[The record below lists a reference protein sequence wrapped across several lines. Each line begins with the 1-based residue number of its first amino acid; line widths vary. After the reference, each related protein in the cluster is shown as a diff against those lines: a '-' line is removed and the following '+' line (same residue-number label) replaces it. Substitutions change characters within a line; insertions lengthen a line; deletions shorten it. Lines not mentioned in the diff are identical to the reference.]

1 MGDMNERHPAVL
13 PLKLE
18 AGRTF
23 KQRFS
28 RYSTRASTLH
38 STKKMYIWTPNLY
51 SMKNSY
57 LLLISALL
65 LSSCVGTVK
74 ITGQSDDLKEG
85 GTVVVSYPTKDIPNV
100 PNAHIPSWAY
110 SFIGRRV
117 EPDSNGYF
125 SMAIPIRR
133 ASEISIESGN
143 KYRHVVVD
151 KGDSLHLAW
160 QRGDSTMRITGRQK
174 ALSNVAGY
182 YDAQTERELRRA
194 ILEARDTAIR
204 FHCGEYVESLGKF
217 RDTLFVDS
225 ILLSYNRYML
235 LQNEL
240 MLRFGTADYAV
251 KRKNREMHRRRMWI
265 VDDRRCPIVGGDLE
279 QFYRQAFSPRKDA
292 QLPYYYTAMEEMGN
306 HRLSKRKRKDPPS
319 LTKKGKNRL
328 PSRFQKVDE
337 GVGAA
342 WHLVFFNDGDILY
355 DSLRYAKRL
364 EEQMRPS
371 WRRHPAVQLH
381 RMVYDARMA
390 WLREPYQR
398 FEYNKEAQPLDSILA
413 RSHKD
418 SARGYAVWLW
428 LEDDDEFIRN
438 AKAFA
443 TAERALKRMGVRS
456 VYVPFYEGESLTA
469 FTMYRLGLKE
479 PFATITLEGRTQ
491 LLNYLGEKPLR
502 RSRCLLF
509 DSNGNFVTADLPES
523 VEANRLAERVEKAL
537 EKN

>member
-1 MGDMNERHPAVL
+1 
-13 PLKLE
+13 
-18 AGRTF
+18 
-23 KQRFS
+23 
-28 RYSTRASTLH
+28 
-38 STKKMYIWTPNLY
+38 MYIWTLNLY
-51 SMKNSY
+51 SMKNTY

-85 GTVVVSYPTKDIPNV
+85 GAVVVCYPTKDIPNV
-100 PNAHIPSWAY
+100 PDAHIPSWAS
-110 SFIGRRV
+110 SFMGRRV

-125 SMAIPIRR
+125 SMTIPIRR
-133 ASEISIESGN
+133 ASEISIQSGL
-143 KYRHVVVD
+143 KYRHLVVD

-174 ALSNVAGY
+174 ALSDVAGF

-194 ILEARDTAIR
+194 ISNDRYTAIA
-204 FHCGEYVESLGKF
+204 FNCGMYSDKLGKF
-217 RDTLFVDS
+217 RDTVFVDS
-225 ILLSYNRYML
+225 ILLFYNRYMEM
-235 LQNEL
+235 QQEL
-240 MLRFGTADYAV
+240 MRRCGAKEYALA
-251 KRKNREMHRRRMWI
+251 RENREMYRRRIWI
-265 VDDRRCPIVGGDLE
+265 VDDKRCPIVGGDIDP
-279 QFYRQAFSPRKDA
+279 FYHRKFIPKKDA
-292 QLPYYYTAMEEMGN
+292 QLSNYYTALEEMGN

-371 WRRHPAVQLH
+371 WRHHPAVQLH
-381 RMVYDARMA
+381 RMVYEARMA

-413 RSHKD
+413 RSHGD
-418 SARGYAVWLW
+418 SARGFAMWIW

-438 AKAFA
+438 AKALA

-456 VYVPFYEGESLTA
+456 VYVPFYEGESLAA

-479 PFATITLEGRTQ
+479 PFATITMEGRTQ
-491 LLNYLGEKPLR
+491 LLNYLGGKPLR

-509 DSNGNFVTADLPES
+509 DSNGNFVTADLPGS
-523 VEANRLAERVEKAL
+523 VEANRLTERVEKAL

>member
-1 MGDMNERHPAVL
+1 MGDVNARHPAVF

-28 RYSTRASTLH
+28 QYSTHASTLH
-38 STKKMYIWTPNLY
+38 STKKTYIWTLNLY
-51 SMKNSY
+51 SMKNTY
-57 LLLISALL
+57 LLLLSSLL

-85 GTVVVSYPTKDIPNV
+85 GTVVVCYPTKDIPNV
-100 PNAHIPSWAY
+100 PDAHIPSWAF
-110 SFIGRRV
+110 SFMGRRV

-125 SMAIPIRR
+125 SMTIPIRR
-133 ASEISIESGN
+133 ASEISIESGV
-143 KYRHVVVD
+143 KYRHVAVD

-160 QRGDSTMRITGRQK
+160 QRGDSTIQITGRQK
-174 ALSNVAGY
+174 ALSDVAGY

-194 ILEARDTAIR
+194 ILEARNTAIA
-204 FHCGEYVESLGKF
+204 FNCGMYSDKLGKF
-217 RDTLFVDS
+217 RDTVFVDS
-225 ILLSYNRYML
+225 ILLFYNRYMEM
-235 LQNEL
+235 QQEL
-240 MLRFGTADYAV
+240 MRRCGAKEYALA
-251 KRKNREMHRRRMWI
+251 RKNREMYRRRIWI
-265 VDDRRCPIVGGDLE
+265 VDDKRCPTVGGDIE
-279 QFYRQAFSPRKDA
+279 QFYHRKFIPKKDA

-319 LTKKGKNRL
+319 LTQKGKNRL

-337 GVGAA
+337 GVRAA

-371 WRRHPAVQLH
+371 WRHHPAVQLH
-381 RMVYDARMA
+381 RMVYEARMA

-413 RSHKD
+413 RSHGD

-428 LEDDDEFIRN
+428 LEDDDEFIRD
-438 AKAFA
+438 AKTLA

-479 PFATITLEGRTQ
+479 PFATITHEGRTQ
-491 LLNYLGEKPLR
+491 LLNCLGGKPLR

-509 DSNGNFVTADLPES
+509 DGDGNFVTADLPGS
-523 VEANRLAERVEKAL
+523 VEADRLAERVEKAL